1 MKHLTHVLKQN
12 QVISFSSC
20 LLGEQLIIT
29 GTHIAVMEIKRSTAT
44 SETSTTF
51 RYVCLC

>member
-20 LLGEQLIIT
+20 VLGQQLIIT
-29 GTHIAVMEIKRSTAT
+29 GTHIAVIEIKRSTAT
-44 SETSTTF
+44 SQPRTTS
-51 RYVCLC
+51 